1 MMGIRVFLVI
11 VLATF
16 AKASPALS
24 KSANLDVNFEEMRS
38 LCAEHDP
45 IACLKLKAIS
55 FLDSLFRKKSYQVV
69 VLMKNQCFFV

>member
-1 MMGIRVFLVI
+1 MMGAKVCLVI

-16 AKASPALS
+16 ANASPALP
-24 KSANLDVNFEEMRS
+24 KDANMEASFEEMRS

-45 IACLKLKAIS
+45 IACLKLKALS

-69 VLMKNQCFFV
+69 VLIKI